1 MVGKEAAAIRGWVI
15 RTAVLHVTRLGV
27 PYRRGVVNPSILSP
41 TKASQEREGTK
52 NSKKKK
58 GFLGRFEREE
68 AKIARDRRPSPEY

>member
-1 MVGKEAAAIRGWVI
+1 LGKRQLPLETGSSE
-15 RTAVLHVTRLGV
+15 TAVLHVTRLGV

-41 TKASQEREGTK
+41 TKASQEREGTR

-68 AKIARDRRPSPEY
+68 AKIARDRRLSPEY